1 MLPPT
6 LRDRLAPAVLGV
18 VVLVSGL
25 VVHASDAVP
34 FGDKAGDLLYAA
46 LVALGVWFL
55 VPWVRPWLL
64 AAVAGG
70 WCLAVE
76 LLQLTRLPDA
86 AAEVT
91 PLSRLVLG
99 SGFDPLDLVAYAVGV
114 ALVVVLV
121 VVARRLTA
129 GPA

>member
-1 MLPPT
+1 MLPPAV
-6 LRDRLAPAVLGV
+6 RDSVVPAVLGV
-18 VVLVSGL
+18 VVLVCGL
-25 VVHASDAVP
+25 AVHASDAVP

-55 VPWVRPWLL
+55 VPSVRPWLL
-64 AAVAGG
+64 AVVAGG

-76 LLQLTRLPDA
+76 LLQLTGLPDA

-114 ALVVVLV
+114 GLVVALAV
-121 VVARRLTA
+121 VVRRLTA
-129 GPA
+129 APA